1 MSSPSYCLRPV
12 EEQDAERL
20 QSFVRNLSPETQR
33 LRFNEVLKELPANM
47 LQRYLHPNAQH
58 DAAIVAVTTAE
69 PQQIIGVA
77 RYFQT
82 DQPRECEFAIVVAD
96 EHRGRGIG
104 SKLMH
109 VLMKSAK
116 EQHMERLI
124 GWVLSD
130 NLPMLTLMKRLGFH
144 VARYVADPE
153 YQLCIKELT

>member
-1 MSSPSYCLRPV
+1 MSGPSYCLRPV

-33 LRFNEVLKELPANM
+33 LRFNEILKELPPDM
-47 LQRYLHPNAQH
+47 LQRYVHPNPGN
-58 DAAIVAVTTAE
+58 DAAIVAVTTAQ
-69 PQQIIGVA
+69 PPRIIGVA
-77 RYFQT
+77 RYIHL
-82 DQPRECEFAIVVAD
+82 DKPGECEFAIVVAD
-96 EHRGRGIG
+96 DQRGRGIG
-104 SKLMH
+104 SKLMQA
-109 VLMKSAK
+109 LMKSAK